1 MAARY
6 DVAIAGLGAMGSAT
20 AFHLARHGQR
30 VLGLERFGPAHAL
43 GSSQGRSRIIRQA
56 YFEHPLY
63 VPLVQRAQLLW
74 RQLEQRSGRSLLR
87 TTGALMIG
95 RRDSV
100 LVEGALRSA
109 REHHLPHALLTA
121 AELRS
126 RFPALHPAADQ
137 VALWEADAGVLDPQA
152 CIEAHLQLARAGGA
166 VLRFDEGLS
175 AWQADGDGV
184 LLHTAEGEYR
194 ARQLLLCA
202 GAWMPSL
209 LPGLDLGMSVERQV
223 TYWFTPR
230 QPALF
235 TPAACP
241 VHLWQLASGEFFYGL
256 PDSGDGVKVGLHHGG
271 EITQAET
278 LRREVGDDEVAAMR
292 TLVRRLLPQADGEL
306 REASVCMYTNTPDEH
321 FLIDRHPAHEQ
332 VLIAS
337 ACSGHGFKFSS
348 CLGELLAQQLA
359 DKMAQPPTFDLSVF
373 ARR

>member
-1 MAARY
+1 MTARY
-6 DVAIAGLGAMGSAT
+6 DVAIVGLGAMGSAT
-20 AFHLARHGQR
+20 AFHLARCGQR
-30 VLGLERFGPAHAL
+30 VLGLERFGAAHAL

-74 RQLEQRSGRSLLR
+74 RQLELQSGRSLLR

-95 RRDSV
+95 RPDSV

-109 REHHLPHALLTA
+109 REHRLQHALLTA
-121 AELRS
+121 AEVHS
-126 RFPALHPAADQ
+126 RFPALHPTADQ

-152 CIEAHLQLARAGGA
+152 CIEAHLQLAASHGA
-166 VLRFDEGLS
+166 ALRFDEALS

-184 LLHTAEGEYR
+184 RLHTTQGEYR
-194 ARQLLLCA
+194 ADQLLFCA

-209 LPGLDLGMSVERQV
+209 LPELDLRLSVERQV
-223 TYWFTPR
+223 TYWFTP
-230 QPALF
+230 QEPALF

-241 VHLWQLASGEFFYGL
+241 VHMWQLASGEFFYGL

-278 LRREVGDDEVAAMR
+278 LRRDVGDDEVAAMR
-292 TLVRRLLPQADGEL
+292 ALLRRLMPLADAQPH
-306 REASVCMYTNTPDEH
+306 EATVCMYTNTPDEH
-321 FLIDRHPAHEQ
+321 FLIDRHPAHAQ

-348 CLGELLAQQLA
+348 CLGELLAQQLTGHA
-359 DKMAQPPTFDLSVF
+359 AQAPAFDLSVF